1 VTATVRAHARVQ
13 SDQALPANVLRR
25 IRQVEIKARI
35 LADEALLGTYRSVFR
50 GSGLEFEE
58 VREYEPGDDIRSID
72 WNVTARMGAPYI
84 KKFREDRELN
94 ILLAVDISASSWF
107 GSVDQSK
114 RDLAAEVAALLA
126 MTAMRSHDRVGLL
139 RFAEGLQEWMPSRR
153 GREHLLQVIREL
165 LFAPPRRVRTE
176 MNDAARFLT
185 NITKK
190 RSVVFLISDFL
201 DVGLVDD
208 PAVRM
213 LGRKHDVIALVL
225 SDPRELELPNVG
237 VVALEDAETGK
248 VAHVDTSD
256 RRLREEYASRARRR
270 RTERRQALAR
280 MNIDSVDLYTDRPFV
295 PVLMALFNAR
305 TRRT

>member
-1 VTATVRAHARVQ
+1 VIATTRAHGGVRGE
-13 SDQALPANVLRR
+13 QALPANVLRR

-72 WNVTARMGAPYI
+72 WNVTARMGTPYI

-176 MNDAARFLT
+176 MTVAARFLI

-190 RSVVFLISDFL
+190 RSVVFLVSDFL

-225 SDPRELELPNVG
+225 NDPRELELPNVG

-248 VAHVDTSD
+248 IAHIDTSD
-256 RRLREEYASRARRR
+256 RRLREEYASTARRR

-280 MNIDSVDLYTDRPFV
+280 MNIDSIDLYTDRPFV
-295 PVLMALFNAR
+295 PALMALFNAR